1 MAVRPTFTA
10 GDVFT
15 AANASILATAVV
27 AINAQTGTTY
37 TAAVG
42 DVGKL
47 VTLSNAAAI
56 ALTIPPNVFAVGDQ
70 HHARHRWIRG
80 CHNQWCKRDS
90 ELEWCKVED
99 EWTVCCGNNSLHSV
113 KRVLGI
119 WQLGGISHAVT
130 CRCNHWWKT
139 DHT

>member
-1 MAVRPTFTA
+1 MAVRPTFTS

-37 TAAVG
+37 TAVAS

-56 ALTIPPNVFAVGDQ
+56 ALTIPPSVFAVGDQ
-70 HHARHRWIRG
+70 INIMQGTGGSGVVTISGASVTLNSNGAKLKTNGQYAVATIL
-80 CHNQWCKRDS
+80 CTAANTF
-90 ELEWCKVED
+90 LVF
-99 EWTVCCGNNSLHSV
+99 GNLV
-113 KRVLGI
+113 
-119 WQLGGISHAVT
+119 A
-130 CRCNHWWKT
+130 
-139 DHT
+139 

>member
-37 TAAVG
+37 TAVAG

-56 ALTIPPNVFAVGDQ
+56 ALTIPPSVFAVGDQ
-70 HHARHRWIRG
+70 INIMQGTGGSGVVTISGASVTLNSNGAKLKTNGQYAVATIL
-80 CHNQWCKRDS
+80 CTAANTF
-90 ELEWCKVED
+90 LVF
-99 EWTVCCGNNSLHSV
+99 GNLV
-113 KRVLGI
+113 
-119 WQLGGISHAVT
+119 A
-130 CRCNHWWKT
+130 
-139 DHT
+139 

>member
-1 MAVRPTFTA
+1 MAVRPTFTS

-37 TAAVG
+37 TAAST

-56 ALTIPPNVFAVGDQ
+56 ALTIPPSVFAVGDQ
-70 HHARHRWIRG
+70 INIMQGTGGSGVVTISGASVTLNSNGAKLKTNGQYAVATIL
-80 CHNQWCKRDS
+80 CTAANVF
-90 ELEWCKVED
+90 LVF
-99 EWTVCCGNNSLHSV
+99 GNLV
-113 KRVLGI
+113 
-119 WQLGGISHAVT
+119 A
-130 CRCNHWWKT
+130 
-139 DHT
+139 

>member
-1 MAVRPTFTA
+1 MAVRPTFTS

-15 AANASILATAVV
+15 AANATTLAASVV

-56 ALTIPPNVFAVGDQ
+56 ALTIPPSVFAVGDQ
-70 HHARHRWIRG
+70 INIMQGTGGSGVVTITAG
-80 CHNQWCKRDS
+80 AGVTLNSNGAKLKTNGQFA
-90 ELEWCKVED
+90 VA
-99 EWTVCCGNNSLHSV
+99 TVLCTASNTFLVFGNLV
-113 KRVLGI
+113 
-119 WQLGGISHAVT
+119 A
-130 CRCNHWWKT
+130 
-139 DHT
+139 

>member
-1 MAVRPTFTA
+1 MAVRPTFTS

-56 ALTIPPNVFAVGDQ
+56 ALTIPPSVFAVGDQ
-70 HHARHRWIRG
+70 INIMQGTGGSGVVTISGASVTLNSNGAKLKTNGQYAVATIL
-80 CHNQWCKRDS
+80 CTAANTF
-90 ELEWCKVED
+90 LVF
-99 EWTVCCGNNSLHSV
+99 GNLV
-113 KRVLGI
+113 
-119 WQLGGISHAVT
+119 A
-130 CRCNHWWKT
+130 
-139 DHT
+139 

>member
-15 AANASILATAVV
+15 AANATTLAASVV

-37 TAAVG
+37 TAVVG

-56 ALTIPPNVFAVGDQ
+56 ALTIPPDVFAVGDQ
-70 HHARHRWIRG
+70 INIMQGTGGSGVVTITAG
-80 CHNQWCKRDS
+80 AGVTLNSNGAKLKTNGQYA
-90 ELEWCKVED
+90 VA
-99 EWTVCCGNNSLHSV
+99 TVLCTAANTFV
-113 KRVLGI
+113 VLGN
-119 WQLGGISHAVT
+119 LTA
-130 CRCNHWWKT
+130 
-139 DHT
+139 

>member
-37 TAAVG
+37 TAVAG

-56 ALTIPPNVFAVGDQ
+56 ALTITPSVFAVGDQ
-70 HHARHRWIRG
+70 INIMQGTGGSGVVTISGASVTLNSNGAKLKTNGQYAVATIL
-80 CHNQWCKRDS
+80 CTAANVF
-90 ELEWCKVED
+90 LVF
-99 EWTVCCGNNSLHSV
+99 GNLV
-113 KRVLGI
+113 
-119 WQLGGISHAVT
+119 A
-130 CRCNHWWKT
+130 
-139 DHT
+139 